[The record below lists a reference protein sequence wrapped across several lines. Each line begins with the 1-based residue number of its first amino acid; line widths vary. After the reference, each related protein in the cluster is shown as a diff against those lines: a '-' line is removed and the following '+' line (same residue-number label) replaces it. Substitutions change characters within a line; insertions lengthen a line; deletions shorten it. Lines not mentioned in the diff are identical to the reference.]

1 MRYITTQC
9 ENSMLNRALSRSDLK
24 IVDLVASYFLFLC
37 GHFFPSMKPSW
48 TCNRGTLGSPLF
60 HESQMDGRKR
70 GMWREISSSLYFAPT
85 PCPDWL
91 NCNVWGLA
99 LSVSYLYTSFQ
110 YLSGSN
116 FFPVYGLNVSA
127 LFSSLQG
134 RRKGVWSI
142 SNQDWKI
149 WMLAEAKGNKP
160 RWLARGRDH
169 DPINAAAAS
178 LLWNCGPR
186 VAWSCVLPHHP
197 CYEPWKRA
205 KEICGCPASGL
216 QGVVLDSSGI
226 I

>member
-1 MRYITTQC
+1 MRKFTVKQGFEKEWF
-9 ENSMLNRALSRSDLK
+9 ENCW
-24 IVDLVASYFLFLC
+24 IDLVASYLPFLR

-48 TCNRGTLGSPLF
+48 TCSRGNSWLPLIPWKPNGWEEKENVERNLQLTLFCPHSLPRSTHNR
-60 HESQMDGRKR
+60 
-70 GMWREISSSLYFAPT
+70 
-85 PCPDWL
+85 
-91 NCNVWGLA
+91 NVWALA
-99 LSVSYLYTSFQ
+99 LSVPYLYASFQ
-110 YLSGSN
+110 YLSPN

-169 DPINAAAAS
+169 DPIKAAAAS

-186 VAWSCVLPHHP
+186 VAWSCVLHRHP

-205 KEICGCPASGL
+205 KEICGCPAGGL